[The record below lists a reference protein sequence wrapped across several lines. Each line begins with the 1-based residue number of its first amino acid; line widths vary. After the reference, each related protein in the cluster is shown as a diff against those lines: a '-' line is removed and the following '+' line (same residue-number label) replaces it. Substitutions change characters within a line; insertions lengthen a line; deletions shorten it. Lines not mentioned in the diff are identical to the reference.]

1 MSPWPVYVPTKAR
14 AGRPRT
20 ARLLAGAG
28 VPWTAVVEPQDEHAY
43 RAALGPA
50 ADLLVLADDDRGI
63 PYARQAALDHA
74 RAAGHAW
81 FWQLDDDIDRFY
93 SVADGR
99 CVPCPVDVA
108 LAGAQA
114 ALARV
119 PRLAVGALEYQQFA
133 WRARKPYAL
142 GSYCDV
148 AVCLD
153 AGNPRLRYRTGL
165 VFKSDRDLCLAAL
178 AAGYATA
185 RTTRWAFA
193 APKNGSN
200 PGGLAAEYARAGR
213 EAESSRMMC
222 ELWGPA
228 ICRPLTKP
236 DGRPDVKINWSYFRR
251 APAAG
256 PDG

>member
-1 MSPWPVYVPTKAR
+1 MTTWPVYVSTKAR

-20 ARLLAGAG
+20 ARLLAGSG
-28 VPWTAVVEPQDEHAY
+28 VPWTAVVEPQDEPAY
-43 RAALGPA
+43 RAALGPG
-50 ADLLVLADDDRGI
+50 ADLLVLPDDDRGL

-93 SVADGR
+93 SVAAGR
-99 CVPCPVDVA
+99 CTPCPAGAA

-133 WRARKPYAL
+133 WRARGPYAL

-153 AGNPRLRYRTGL
+153 ARNRRLRYREEQF
-165 VFKSDRDLCLAAL
+165 FKGDRDLCLAAL

-213 EAESSRMMC
+213 EAEASRRLC
-222 ELWGPA
+222 ARWGPA

-236 DGRPDVKINWSYFRR
+236 DGRPDVKIDWSYFRR
-251 APAAG
+251 AAAAG
-256 PDG
+256 PAG